1 MRTSVMASNGFL
13 KLSLKRGF
21 GGCGHGISGCDGLR
35 GFGRFGGF
43 NGFGRFDGFGGVD
56 RFYRFGGFEF

>member
-1 MRTSVMASNGFL
+1 MRASVMASNGFL

-21 GGCGHGISGCDGLR
+21 GGCGHGISGCDG
-35 GFGRFGGF
+35 FSEFS
-43 NGFGRFDGFGGVD
+43 RFDGFGGVD